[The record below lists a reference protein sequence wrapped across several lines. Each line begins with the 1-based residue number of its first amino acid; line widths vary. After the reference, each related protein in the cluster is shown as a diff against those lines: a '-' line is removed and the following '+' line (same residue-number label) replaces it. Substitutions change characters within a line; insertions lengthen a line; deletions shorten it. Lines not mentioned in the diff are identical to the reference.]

1 MVKRQK
7 NELFLNELERQF
19 LQRLEE
25 YALNGVR
32 PYFLAPKS
40 GKIVFVDLLVVVL
53 AQSAIFRRFEQSN
66 FACFSLVD
74 GKWCALSKS

>member
-7 NELFLNELERQF
+7 NYELFLNELERQF

-53 AQSAIFRRFEQSN
+53 AQSAISRRFGQSN
-66 FACFSLVD
+66 FACF
-74 GKWCALSKS
+74 